1 MSIKFVDLQKQYVTI
16 KEEIDEAIAKVV
28 SETAFIKGK
37 YVEEFEEA
45 FAEKIGA
52 KHCIGVANGTDALF
66 VALDAVG
73 IGRGDDVITVA
84 NSWISTSESISL
96 TGANPVFIDIE
107 EDFFN
112 IDVSKIEDKITKYTK
127 AILPVHL
134 YGQPAKIEEIKAIC
148 DKYDLFLI
156 EDCAQ
161 AHFTTSNGRNAGT
174 FGDAGTFSF
183 YPGKNL
189 GAYGDAGAIVTN
201 DDRLAKNVRM
211 FANHGQLKKH
221 DHWMEGINSRLDGI
235 QAAILS
241 VKLGYI
247 DEWNKKRNEHGKLY
261 NELLADVEEVQTPE
275 LRDNS
280 FHTFHL
286 YVIRADNRDGLKAFL
301 DMKGVETAIHYPN
314 PLPMLQAYK
323 HMRYKPNDFPV
334 ANYYKDRIL
343 SLPMYPELTE
353 EEIRTVVEEIK
364 NYYLTL
370 RL

>member
-1 MSIKFVDLQKQYVTI
+1 MSIRFVDLQKQYNSL
-16 KEEIDEAIAKVV
+16 KNEIDQAISSVIND
-28 SETAFIKGK
+28 TAFIGGK
-37 YVEEFEEA
+37 YVKEFEEA
-45 FAEKIGA
+45 FAEKAGV
-52 KHCIGVANGTDALF
+52 KHCIGVGNGTDALF
-66 VALDAVG
+66 IALTSLG

-96 TGANPVFIDIE
+96 TGANPVFVDIE
-107 EDFFN
+107 EDTFN
-112 IDVSKIEDKITKYTK
+112 IDISKIEDKITKYTK
-127 AILPVHL
+127 AVLPVHL
-134 YGQPAKIEEIKAIC
+134 YGQPAKIEEIKQMC

-161 AHFTTSNGRNAGT
+161 AHFSKYNGKNTGT

-189 GAYGDAGAIVTN
+189 GAYGDAGAIITN

-221 DHWMEGINSRLDGI
+221 DHWMEGVNSRLDGI

-241 VKLGYI
+241 VKLKYI
-247 DEWNKKRNEHGKLY
+247 DKWNQLRHEHALMYNQLLSGIDEIKTPVLNE
-261 NELLADVEEVQTPE
+261 
-275 LRDNS
+275 NS

-286 YVIRADNRDGLKAFL
+286 YVIRAENRDGLKDFL
-301 DMKGVETAIHYPN
+301 EMKGIDTAIHYPQ
-314 PLPMLQAYK
+314 PLPSLKAYN
-323 HMRYKPNDFPV
+323 HMRYRPGDFPV
-334 ANYYKDRIL
+334 ANRYKDEIL

-353 EEIRTVVEEIK
+353 DEIRTVAEEIH